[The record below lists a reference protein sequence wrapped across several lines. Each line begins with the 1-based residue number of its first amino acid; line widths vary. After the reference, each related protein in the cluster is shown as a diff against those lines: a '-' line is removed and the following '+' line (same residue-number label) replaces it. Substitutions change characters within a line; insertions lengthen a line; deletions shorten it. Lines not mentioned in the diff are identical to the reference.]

1 MKKFSLFLTVMLLSL
16 SLMGCNFNKGKNNTA
31 TNKATTDNAETIV
44 KPGTTD
50 NANLNKGETKLEVA
64 KDAADRVAE
73 LEGVESAT
81 VIVTDQNAYAAVVL
95 KGDHT
100 VNNTDNNA
108 KTGTNKGTVTN
119 NDKNNPDQVLSP
131 DLENKIAEKV
141 REANTNIKN
150 VYVSL
155 NPEFVEHMTG
165 YGERINRGEPVAGF
179 FDEFTET
186 MRRVFPN
193 AH

>member
-1 MKKFSLFLTVMLLSL
+1 MRQTELLNW
-16 SLMGCNFNKGKNNTA
+16 M
-31 TNKATTDNAETIV
+31 
-44 KPGTTD
+44 
-50 NANLNKGETKLEVA
+50 
-64 KDAADRVAE
+64 R
-73 LEGVESAT
+73 VESAT
-81 VIVTDQNAYAAVVL
+81 VIVTNHNAYAAVVL
-95 KGDHT
+95 KGNAT
-100 VNNTDNNA
+100 TTTTTNTN
-108 KTGTNKGTVTN
+108 TNTN
-119 NDKNNPDQVLSP
+119 TNPDQVLSP